1 MKITILAIAALVL
14 AAAPFGRAQ
23 DVEASPTAAE
33 KSDATTS
40 EITATATPEESAT
53 PAAAKSAAS
62 AAEKSA
68 SPAAAKST
76 STETKKAT
84 AATATKAASP
94 AAAAAP
100 MKKMNVDAAL
110 KDMENR
116 WEASFMTHDV
126 TVAQAM
132 VANDFVGVY
141 WDGKIMSPSG
151 VISQIKKD
159 KDTYKSAKNES
170 LKVHSFGS
178 NVAVVV
184 GTAREKGTAKDG
196 KPFDRT
202 FRFTDT
208 WVERNGQW
216 QCVASQVMKLK
227 G

>member
-23 DVEASPTAAE
+23 DVESSPTSAE

-53 PAAAKSAAS
+53 PAAAKSAAA
-62 AAEKSA
+62 AAE
-68 SPAAAKST
+68 KST
-76 STETKKAT
+76 STEAKKAT
-84 AATATKAASP
+84 ATTATKSASP

-100 MKKMNVDAAL
+100 MKKMSVDAAL

-116 WEASFMTHDV
+116 WEASYMNHDA
-126 TVAQAM
+126 TAAQAM

-141 WDGKIMSPSG
+141 WDGKVMSRSG
-151 VISQIKKD
+151 VLSQVKKD

-170 LKVHSFGS
+170 LSVHTYGP
-178 NVAVVV
+178 NMAVVV

-196 KPFDRT
+196 KAFDRT

-216 QCVASQVMKLK
+216 QCVASQMMKLK